1 MSEVDCCGP
10 IQGIRILKTA
20 HNKNEPK
27 RHGQGQMELRYFD
40 LVISCIAA
48 VLAIVCAVFCGITIT
63 RRKREKVD
71 KIVVFSLFLF
81 ISVFGAVVRFYS
93 VESAQDRAFVLALQS
108 AVIAA
113 KAWLIAVLIM
123 CIREAS
129 GAKDKAGR
137 IASICA
143 LATAG
148 VISVLLFVNCF
159 TPYLFAVEEG
169 GEVVIGKGFFALAAL
184 YVALWLGGVVLA
196 VVYRKKMYKYS
207 VLATLV
213 LFAFFALGT
222 ALDILFPQVT
232 FFSIL
237 GILAI
242 VIEVAVECAKR
253 GERLAR
259 EKEEGEKLRNDVM
272 RAKAQILQ
280 SQVSPHFIYNAL
292 TAIQALPDNPV
303 ATKKAIGDF
312 AKYLRQT
319 LTSNSENELIPF
331 EKELENLQAYFR
343 LEKIRF
349 GNKLNIVYDVEEKDF
364 DVPAMSVQILA
375 ENAVKHGVSV
385 KREGGTV
392 GISTKRRD
400 GAIVITVKDDGVG
413 FDPVKTLDSTHVGIN
428 NVTNRIRSLLNG
440 TVKIESEIG
449 HGTTVTVTLPESEQK

>member
-1 MSEVDCCGP
+1 
-10 IQGIRILKTA
+10 
-20 HNKNEPK
+20 
-27 RHGQGQMELRYFD
+27 MELRYFD

-93 VESAQDRAFVLALQS
+93 VESAQDRSFVLALQS
-108 AVIAA
+108 VVIAA
-113 KAWLIAVLIM
+113 KAWIIAVLIM

-169 GEVVIGKGFFALAAL
+169 GEVVIGKGFFAFAAL
-184 YVALWLGGVVLA
+184 YVVLWLVN
-196 VVYRKKMYKYS
+196 RKKMYKYS

-319 LTSNSENELIPF
+319 LTTNSENELIPF

-349 GNKLNIVYDVEEKDF
+349 GNNLNTVYDVEEKDF
-364 DVPAMSVQILA
+364 EVPAMSVQILA

-392 GISTKRRD
+392 SISTKRRD

-428 NVTNRIRSLLNG
+428 NVKNRIRSLLNG
-440 TVKIESEIG
+440 TVLIESEIG
-449 HGTTVTVTLPESEQK
+449 RGTTVTVTLPESEKSK